1 MLSSTASMVLL
12 ETILQDS
19 VQHLLI
25 GALSLPIIYVL
36 VNEIIRRNARIPHMN
51 GPKGLPLLGN
61 IWDIRVN
68 AAEKYRQWAKQY
80 GDVYQIMLGNIPV
93 VVVNSASAA
102 KSVFG
107 SNAQT
112 LSSRPELYTFHKVS
126 EAKQECCKNAYC
138 LESCKRPTTFPTVTT
153 LQILTCS
160 TQRCFLIQLAQLL
173 VLLHTATR

>member
-1 MLSSTASMVLL
+1 MLSSAASAVLL
-12 ETILQDS
+12 ERILRDS
-19 VQHLLI
+19 VQHLFI
-25 GALSLPIIYVL
+25 GALSLPIIYIL
-36 VNEIIRRNARIPHMN
+36 VNEFIRKNAKIPHMN

-68 AAEKYRQWAKQY
+68 AAEKYRQWANQY

-126 EAKQECCKNAYC
+126 EAKREYRDTAFY
-138 LESCKRPTTFPTVTT
+138 LASFKRPITFSTVT
-153 LQILTCS
+153 LHILTCS
-160 TQRCFLIQLAQLL
+160 IQRCCLTQLAQLL
-173 VLLHTATR
+173 VLPHTATR

>member
-1 MLSSTASMVLL
+1 MLSTAASAVLL
-12 ETILQDS
+12 ERILRDS
-19 VQHLLI
+19 VQHLFI

-36 VNEIIRRNARIPHMN
+36 VNEIIRKNAKIPHMN

-61 IWDIRVN
+61 IWDIRIN

-126 EAKQECCKNAYC
+126 KAKRECRKTAFY
-138 LESCKRPTTFPTVTT
+138 LESFKRPTTFPTVT
-153 LQILTCS
+153 LHILTCS
-160 TQRCFLIQLAQLL
+160 TQRCCLTQLAQLL
-173 VLLHTATR
+173 VLPHTATR